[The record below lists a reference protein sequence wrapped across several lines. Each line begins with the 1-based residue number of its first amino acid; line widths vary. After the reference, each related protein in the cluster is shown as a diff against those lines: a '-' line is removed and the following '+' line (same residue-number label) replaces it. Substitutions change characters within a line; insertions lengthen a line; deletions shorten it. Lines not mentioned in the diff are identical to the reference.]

1 MKSCRVIQT
10 DTFFLHIPGRYVLRS
25 KLFQNFFLPLNYVRK
40 NLSKVKRTAY
50 FSLKDFDIRD
60 SKRAFL
66 QLFSGQC
73 LHLEPARS
81 GKAGT
86 VKISWGHCLSRKRQ
100 CPADAPP

>member
-66 QLFSGQC
+66 QLFPYEMNVS
-73 LHLEPARS
+73 LVTRNEPN
-81 GKAGT
+81 KLFNDFLL
-86 VKISWGHCLSRKRQ
+86 K
-100 CPADAPP
+100 